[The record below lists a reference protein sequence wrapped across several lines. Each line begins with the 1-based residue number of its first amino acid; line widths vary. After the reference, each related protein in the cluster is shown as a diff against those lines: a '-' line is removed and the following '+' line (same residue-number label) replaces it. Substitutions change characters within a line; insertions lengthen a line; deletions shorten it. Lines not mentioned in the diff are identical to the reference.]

1 METFFIVSFKI
12 TLLLIT
18 LKTLGY
24 YLTSN
29 RSFLA
34 NSAAKMMISKVLAA
48 NNRSTDLLSA
58 KCFFYYAR
66 VHEESGELSSI
77 RDDAHSFLRSSI
89 IHHNHESTAVIINT
103 LLRIYLQ
110 QNQYEFAWN
119 FVEKTTFPAEASNN
133 EVARYLYYLG
143 RIKAVKLDY
152 SASQKDLLE
161 ALRKAPQKVAIGFR
175 QQVQKLTCV
184 VSLLLGEIP
193 ERAIFQ
199 IPHYKKPLEPYLMM
213 TRAVRTGNL
222 EEFKQVKRCFVSHGI
237 FEKKSLRK
245 KNQLLPNDTFHNSDI
260 KKNYVKKN
268 HQRLKVL

>member
-1 METFFIVSFKI
+1 MTVKNYAIFFV
-12 TLLLIT
+12 
-18 LKTLGY
+18 
-24 YLTSN
+24 N
-29 RSFLA
+29 DAPVLA
-34 NSAAKMMISKVLAA
+34 SVAAKTMISKVLATS
-48 NNRSTDLLSA
+48 NRSTDVLSA

-66 VHEESGELSSI
+66 VHEESGDLSAI
-77 RDDAHSFLRSSI
+77 RDDAHSYLRSSI
-89 IHHNHESTAVIINT
+89 IHHNHESTAVLINI

-152 SASQKDLLE
+152 SASQKDLME

-193 ERAIFQ
+193 ERATFK
-199 IPHYKKPLEPYLMM
+199 IPHFKKPLEPYLML

-222 EEFKQVKRCFVSHGI
+222 EEFKQV
-237 FEKKSLRK
+237 L
-245 KNQLLPNDTFHNSDI
+245 
-260 KKNYVKKN
+260 
-268 HQRLKVL
+268 